1 MNQEK
6 IKIEAYNEALE
17 IVNKY
22 KHDNK
27 RLSLKQK
34 AIYKKSKR
42 IIEEYEAQEA
52 KGQQNGGQG
61 KKDGKKDQL
70 QGADRF
76 NQDRNSI
83 FDTKKGQVLFELQK
97 SYKGD
102 ERFRLDKRFAEDIDA
117 EKLPNTLKQ
126 LTTGIDFENLSDGSD
141 YEFKKKQSKQKK
153 NEKKQEKQL
162 KKTQQLNEIQLKGEK
177 VPLSEQA
184 SEDEGEKKQAEG
196 QKGQLF
202 GFGAG
207 KNGADD
213 DANQNDSDSDFFTIK
228 VKQDDEE
235 EEEENDKKKSSKNK
249 LRKGS
254 ADETKQK
261 SNKKRGR
268 ESSSDEQE
276 EEDEEDDEEQVVKR
290 LNEEMKD
297 QNDEYSDSDSIQK
310 VQFDEEDQQDDDG
323 GKQFRKAYRIAKDY
337 IDQEALVDED
347 DIQEFTLEE
356 EQHTYLKILQEL
368 MPTEK
373 LFFQNKKKNVKVIH
387 NKQSSYAAMLTQEE
401 AQTMSGKKKNKN
413 KSKVEENN
421 QEEDNE
427 ENQNEENQQHKKKA
441 KSGFDKDFN
450 SDDNNDEDQFGRQ
463 KSEKA
468 YNLVIPRFDPSQLV
482 VKKVMQAQEN
492 EKIQKL
498 KEQES
503 KKKQKKSTEAKIEAG
518 IDKKLQKIMKA
529 NSILDKN
536 LTEHR
541 KLEGVEKV
549 QKKAPV
555 LKKLKIDSDKWK
567 NIINETSTIKHETE
581 KSIEQ
586 SNQQQTQSQKSQSNT
601 KQTVVSNTKE
611 QQQVK
616 PKQLGRSPAQPTN
629 HHTSLGMLFAT
640 FQPDANQEGSRS
652 QFKLFG

>member
-22 KHDNK
+22 KQDKK

-34 AIYKKSKR
+34 ALYKKSKK

-52 KGQQNGGQG
+52 KGQQNGKKG
-61 KKDGKKDQL
+61 KKDGQKDQV
-70 QGADRF
+70 QDADRF
-76 NQDRNSI
+76 NQDSNTI

-102 ERFRLDKRFAEDIDA
+102 ERFKLDKRFAEDIDA
-117 EKLPNTLKQ
+117 QKLPNTLKQ

-141 YEFKKKQSKQKK
+141 YEFKKRQSKQKK
-153 NEKKQEKQL
+153 IEKKQEKQL
-162 KKTQQLNEIQLKGEK
+162 KKTQKLNEIEMKDQK
-177 VPLSEQA
+177 VSSSGQA
-184 SEDEGEKKQAEG
+184 SEDEGKKKQAEG
-196 QKGQLF
+196 QKGQQF
-202 GFGAG
+202 GFGSS
-207 KNGADD
+207 KNDAN
-213 DANQNDSDSDFFTIK
+213 DANQSDSDSDFFTIK
-228 VKQDDEE
+228 VKKDNEE
-235 EEEENDKKKSSKNK
+235 EEEENNKKKSSKKK
-249 LRKGS
+249 LRKSS
-254 ADETKQK
+254 AEESNQKLSKKKGKQ
-261 SNKKRGR
+261 N
-268 ESSSDEQE
+268 SSDEQE
-276 EEDEEDDEEQVVKR
+276 EDDEDDDIEELQ
-290 LNEEMKD
+290 EELQD
-297 QNDEYSDSDSIQK
+297 QNDVSDSDSIQK
-310 VQFDEEDQQDDDG
+310 VQFDEEDLQDDDG
-323 GKQFRKAYRIAKDY
+323 GKEFRKAYRIAKDY
-337 IDQEALVDED
+337 IDQEALVDEE
-347 DIQEFTLEE
+347 DIQELTLEE
-356 EQHTYLKILQEL
+356 EQHAYLKILQEL

-387 NKQSSYAAMLTQEE
+387 NKQSSYAAMLSQEE
-401 AQTMSGKKKNKN
+401 AQTVVGKKKKNKQ
-413 KSKVEENN
+413 KVEENN
-421 QEEDNE
+421 QEDENG
-427 ENQNEENQQHKKKA
+427 ENQNEESQQHNKKG
-441 KSGFDKDFN
+441 KSGFDKEFN
-450 SDDNNDEDQFGRQ
+450 NDENDDEDQFGRQ

-503 KKKQKKSTEAKIEAG
+503 KKQKKKMSTEAKIEAG

-567 NIINETSTIKHETE
+567 NIINETSTNQHDTE
-581 KSIEQ
+581 KDNEQ
-586 SNQQQTQSQKSQSNT
+586 NNNQQIQEQKKQSST
-601 KQTVVSNTKE
+601 KQFTSNNTKE
-611 QQQVK
+611 QQQTK
-616 PKQLGRSPAQPTN
+616 PQQFNRSQPTN

-640 FQPDANQEGSRS
+640 FQPDTNQDTQRS